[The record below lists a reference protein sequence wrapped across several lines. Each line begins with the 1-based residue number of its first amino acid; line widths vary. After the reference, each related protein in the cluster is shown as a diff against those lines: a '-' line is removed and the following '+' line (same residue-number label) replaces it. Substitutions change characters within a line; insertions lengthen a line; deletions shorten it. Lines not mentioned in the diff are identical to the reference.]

1 MRFSRY
7 VDTHSVARIV
17 GDVALVV
24 VGGEKD
30 VADIVLSFLGRRLRV
45 MTCPTSETTCP
56 TIGAL
61 IATQTTTF
69 NIPYRPS
76 YDGWYSP
83 TDGRCKSSTWKFH
96 LATLRVLPTAYTPRA
111 EHVTAHVA
119 LSSCTISVLTSFG
132 FNAKVARTQHIDRQ

>member
-1 MRFSRY
+1 MRFSHY

-45 MTCPTSETTCP
+45 MTCPTGETACP

-61 IATQTTTF
+61 IATQTTF

-76 YDGWYSP
+76 YNEWYNL
-83 TDGRCKSSTWKFH
+83 TDGNCHNNDDTDH
-96 LATLRVLPTAYTPRA
+96 NNGINV
-111 EHVTAHVA
+111 H
-119 LSSCTISVLTSFG
+119 
-132 FNAKVARTQHIDRQ
+132 Q